1 MYVQSEIIYFQKYIQ
16 KPIVCLA
23 AINKF
28 TYEDH
33 GSPPITFVIFLTI
46 KVFNKSKPLSMS
58 EFIGYITNSV
68 KYQTMIKIKNTF
80 TERNAYKLYNIV
92 QDTCS
97 AQPYFHQ
104 CLSSNVCFV
113 INSFIVKGTLY

>member
-33 GSPPITFVIFLTI
+33 GSPPITFVIFQGAI
-46 KVFNKSKPLSMS
+46 KVFNKSKPLSMC
-58 EFIGYITNSV
+58 EFIGFITNLV
-68 KYQTMIKIKNTF
+68 KCQTIIKIKNTF
-80 TERNAYKLYNIV
+80 TERNTYKLYNIV
-92 QDTCS
+92 QDRCS
-97 AQPYFHQ
+97 ARPYFHQ

-113 INSFIVKGTLY
+113 INVFKVK